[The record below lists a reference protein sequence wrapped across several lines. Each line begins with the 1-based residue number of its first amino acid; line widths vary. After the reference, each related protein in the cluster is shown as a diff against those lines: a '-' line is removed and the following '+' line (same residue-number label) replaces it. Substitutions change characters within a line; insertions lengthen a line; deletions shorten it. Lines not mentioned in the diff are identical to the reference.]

1 MNFEAMVNIILAAG
15 HSGQNKTVRR
25 SSIKLSKIARYSAS
39 LEFFVAFPLPDLH
52 EQLEM
57 KWTWK
62 ESLIPLS

>member
-1 MNFEAMVNIILAAG
+1 MNFEAMDNIILAAG

-52 EQLEM
+52 EH
-57 KWTWK
+57 
-62 ESLIPLS
+62 